1 MSFCIFFKVAEVASK
16 LNKAVQCASY
26 FPPIFP
32 LHFDYKEKKTAPEN
46 ESLTEEV
53 MQNTPAELQGQG
65 IRKKSV
71 KFLLARYVEKGQ
83 NMEASNGEENAMQAP
98 LSAV

>member
-1 MSFCIFFKVAEVASK
+1 MSFCIFFKVAEVAS
-16 LNKAVQCASY
+16 LNKAVECASY
-26 FPPIFP
+26 FPQIFP
-32 LHFDYKEKKTAPEN
+32 LHFGYKEKKTAPEN

-53 MQNTPAELQGQG
+53 MQNSPAELQGKG
-65 IRKKSV
+65 TRKNSV
-71 KFLLARYVEKGQ
+71 KFLLAQNVEKGR